1 MRLAE
6 AGAAVVIADLDAV
19 GAHAAASDVAKQFG
33 DQACGAVEA
42 YALDVAHDAAV
53 AALMRYVDDTHGRL
67 DVLVTSA
74 AVTDPAHQTRDVA
87 VDGADAGIWDRTLS
101 VDLIGTMLCC
111 KYAVPLMR
119 RQQSGSIVTVSSTA
133 AFGGDTS
140 LSAYSAAKAGVN
152 ALTRSVATAYG
163 KDGIRVNAVSPGSIF
178 SPSMEKNVP
187 ADVVELL
194 RDNCLLPRMGTPDDI
209 ADAVLFLASAESS
222 FITGQ
227 VLRVDGGTL
236 SQLPHVPAMR
246 RAGLR
251 TNASDT
257 TEPKEHSDD

>member
-1 MRLAE
+1 
-6 AGAAVVIADLDAV
+6 
-19 GAHAAASDVAKQFG
+19 
-33 DQACGAVEA
+33 
-42 YALDVAHDAAV
+42 
-53 AALMRYVDDTHGRL
+53 
-67 DVLVTSA
+67 
-74 AVTDPAHQTRDVA
+74 
-87 VDGADAGIWDRTLS
+87 
-101 VDLIGTMLCC
+101 MLCC
-111 KYAVPLMR
+111 KHAVPLMR
-119 RQQSGSIVTVSSTA
+119 RQQSGSVITLSSSA

-140 LSAYSAAKAGVN
+140 LGAYSAAKAGVN

-187 ADVVELL
+187 SDVIELL

-227 VLRVDGGTL
+227 ILRVDGGTL

-251 TNASDT
+251 TNADIES
-257 TEPKEHSDD
+257 KEHTND